1 LYSYI
6 IYKKETAKEMY
17 MMNAMYTEDERMA
30 IPSAV
35 LISHMVS
42 VILGRMAGTWHTT
55 NFLETY

>member
-1 LYSYI
+1 
-6 IYKKETAKEMY
+6 

-55 NFLETY
+55 NFLETD

>member
-6 IYKKETAKEMY
+6 IYKKETAKEMD

>member
-6 IYKKETAKEMY
+6 IYKKKTAKEMD

-55 NFLETY
+55 NFLETD

>member
-1 LYSYI
+1 
-6 IYKKETAKEMY
+6 